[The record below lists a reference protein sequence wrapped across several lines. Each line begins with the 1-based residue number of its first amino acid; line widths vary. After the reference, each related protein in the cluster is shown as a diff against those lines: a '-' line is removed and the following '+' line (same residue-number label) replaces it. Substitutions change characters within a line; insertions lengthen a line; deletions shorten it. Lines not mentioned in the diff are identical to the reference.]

1 MAKAP
6 EQTAPAVDSSPA
18 SAPTPEAEK
27 PVKVML
33 LCDHIYLPEDPTTA
47 DWAASTET
55 KRYEGKDGKARARIE
70 VHPTLAA
77 FLQEREQAE
86 IL

>member
-1 MAKAP
+1 MPDEAPKA
-6 EQTAPAVDSSPA
+6 A
-18 SAPTPEAEK
+18 K

-33 LCDHIYLPEDPTTA
+33 LCDHVFLPEDPLRA

-55 KRYEGKDGKARARIE
+55 RRYEGKDGKNRARLD
-70 VHPTLAA
+70 VHPTLADA
-77 FLQEREQAE
+77 LKEREQAE